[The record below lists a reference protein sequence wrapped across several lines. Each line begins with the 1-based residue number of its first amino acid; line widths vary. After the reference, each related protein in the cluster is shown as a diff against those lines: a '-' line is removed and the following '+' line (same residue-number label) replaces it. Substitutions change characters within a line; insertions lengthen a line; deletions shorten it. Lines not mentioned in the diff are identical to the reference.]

1 MKAAHLREKTAE
13 ELGELRKSL
22 AHDVFENRLKNFT
35 NRLDDTS
42 AIRKTRRDVARV
54 ATLQRQRQ
62 IAAAKDAAPKAAPAA
77 APAAAAASVA
87 AAPAAA
93 AATKAASKKSAKKA
107 EKGGAKS

>member
-13 ELGELRKSL
+13 ELDELRKSL
-22 AHDVFENRLKNFT
+22 GHDVFENRLKNFT

-62 IAAAKDAAPKAAPAA
+62 IAAAASEAAPAA
-77 APAAAAASVA
+77 QASAPAAP
-87 AAPAAA
+87 AAPAA
-93 AATKAASKKSAKKA
+93 AATKAAPKKSSKKS
-107 EKGGAKS
+107 EAKS

>member
-13 ELGELRKSL
+13 ELDELRKSL
-22 AHDVFENRLKNFT
+22 GHDVFENRLKNFT

-62 IAAAKDAAPKAAPAA
+62 IAAASSEAAPPAQASAPAA
-77 APAAAAASVA
+77 APAAAAASK
-87 AAPAAA
+87 AAP
-93 AATKAASKKSAKKA
+93 KKSSKKS
-107 EKGGAKS
+107 EAKS

>member
-13 ELGELRKSL
+13 ELDELRKSL

-62 IAAAKDAAPKAAPAA
+62 LAAAKEAAPAA
-77 APAAAAASVA
+77 VA
-87 AAPAAA
+87 APV
-93 AATKAASKKSAKKA
+93 TKAASKKSAKTA

>member
-62 IAAAKDAAPKAAPAA
+62 IAAAASETAPAAA
-77 APAAAAASVA
+77 APAASAEN
-87 AAPAAA
+87 AP
-93 AATKAASKKSAKKA
+93 KKSSKKA

>member
-13 ELGELRKSL
+13 ELDELRKSL
-22 AHDVFENRLKNFT
+22 AHDAFENRLKNFT

-62 IAAAKDAAPKAAPAA
+62 LAAAKEAAPAA
-77 APAAAAASVA
+77 AT
-87 AAPAAA
+87 APAA
-93 AATKAASKKSAKKA
+93 KVEGKKSATKKSLKTA

>member
-1 MKAAHLREKTAE
+1 MKAAHLREKTPE
-13 ELGELRKSL
+13 ELAELQKSL

-62 IAAAKDAAPKAAPAA
+62 IAAAKDAAPKAAA
-77 APAAAAASVA
+77 APAAAPVA
-87 AAPAAA
+87 AAA
-93 AATKAASKKSAKKA
+93 KAAPKKSSKKA